1 MVSSKETI
9 LVKVMKSLWY
19 TVVLWLVIVFS
30 SVILM
35 GIEGNHQQL
44 VQWRNME
51 ELEQFNKSLYQVTV
65 TMPTVTMPTVTMY
78 SISTMTIITLLFI
91 RKISSL
97 LSLNYVKIMTLH
109 DVSWSIII

>member
-65 TMPTVTMPTVTMY
+65 TMPTVELPTVKLPTVTMPTVTMPTA
-78 SISTMTIITLLFI
+78 TMPTVTMPT
-91 RKISSL
+91 
-97 LSLNYVKIMTLH
+97 VTMPT
-109 DVSWSIII
+109 V